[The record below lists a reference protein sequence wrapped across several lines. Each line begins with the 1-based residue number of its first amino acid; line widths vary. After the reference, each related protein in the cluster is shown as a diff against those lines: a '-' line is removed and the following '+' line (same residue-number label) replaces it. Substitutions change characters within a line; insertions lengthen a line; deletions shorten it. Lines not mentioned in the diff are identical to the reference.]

1 MTDNNVKKTRFA
13 GLVQDENGQVRL
25 QSDEVPESELIGLK
39 ASASGGEFNGGG
51 ELQAKFEK
59 LLAENSG
66 LTSQLDA
73 VNLLAAGLES
83 GVLNP
88 VEGDGA
94 AARLHAALSGIQES
108 TQRLAQSRDEAV
120 DKAAQLQKQVDELLA
135 KDEKGRQAEAEAK
148 EIADLKAKLDAANVT
163 YRANASK
170 ESLQKQV
177 DELPKA

>member
-1 MTDNNVKKTRFA
+1 MTVQKDNHIDPNTKARWGFA
-13 GLVQDENGQVRL
+13 GGEG
-25 QSDEVPESELIGLK
+25 EVTVGPQTVGET
-39 ASASGGEFNGGG
+39 GGVDHARTRIEPGGAHNNGGG
-51 ELQAKFEK
+51 AESTRQELE
-59 LLAENSG
+59 
-66 LTSQLDA
+66 LDA

-108 TQRLAQSRDEAV
+108 MAILAESRDSAV
-120 DKAAQLQKQVDELLA
+120 EKSELLQKQVDDLLA
-135 KDEKGRQAEAEAK
+135 QAEQARLADAEAN
-148 EIADLKAKLDAANVT
+148 EVAELKAKLDAAKVT
-163 YRANASK
+163 YRSNASK

>member
-1 MTDNNVKKTRFA
+1 MTVQKDNHIDPNTKARWGFA
-13 GLVQDENGQVRL
+13 GGEG
-25 QSDEVPESELIGLK
+25 EVTVGPQTVGET
-39 ASASGGEFNGGG
+39 GGVDHARTRIEPGGAHNNGGG
-51 ELQAKFEK
+51 AESTRQALELE
-59 LLAENSG
+59 
-66 LTSQLDA
+66 A

-108 TQRLAQSRDEAV
+108 MATLAESRDSAV
-120 DKAAQLQKQVDELLA
+120 EKSELLQKQVDDLLA
-135 KDEKGRQAEAEAK
+135 QAEQARLADAEAN
-148 EIADLKAKLDAANVT
+148 EVAELKAKLDAAKVT

>member
-1 MTDNNVKKTRFA
+1 MTVQKDNHIDPNTKARWGFA
-13 GLVQDENGQVRL
+13 GGEG
-25 QSDEVPESELIGLK
+25 EVTVGPQTVGET
-39 ASASGGEFNGGG
+39 GGVDHARTRIEPGDAHKNGGG
-51 ELQAKFEK
+51 AEATRQALE
-59 LLAENSG
+59 
-66 LTSQLDA
+66 LDA

-108 TQRLAQSRDEAV
+108 MATLAENRDSAV
-120 DKAAQLQKQVDELLA
+120 EKSELLQKQVDDLLA
-135 KDEKGRQAEAEAK
+135 QAEQARLADAEAN
-148 EIADLKAKLDAANVT
+148 EVAELKAKLDAAKVT

>member
-1 MTDNNVKKTRFA
+1 MTVQKDNHIDPNTKARWGFA
-13 GLVQDENGQVRL
+13 GGEG
-25 QSDEVPESELIGLK
+25 EVTVGPQTVGET
-39 ASASGGEFNGGG
+39 GGVDHARTRIEPGGAHNNGGG
-51 ELQAKFEK
+51 AESTRQALE
-59 LLAENSG
+59 
-66 LTSQLDA
+66 LDA

-88 VEGDGA
+88 VEGEGA

-108 TQRLAQSRDEAV
+108 MATLAESRDSAV
-120 DKAAQLQKQVDELLA
+120 EKSELLQKQVDDLLA
-135 KDEKGRQAEAEAK
+135 QAEQARLADAEAN
-148 EIADLKAKLDAANVT
+148 EVAELKAKLDAAKVT

>member
-1 MTDNNVKKTRFA
+1 MTYEQIRAALTARMVAFTGIEQSRIDYPNQPTVFTPPAA
-13 GLVQDENGQVRL
+13 GLWCRFNVQYATAFMGAEATR
-25 QSDEVPESELIGLK
+25 
-39 ASASGGEFNGGG
+39 
-51 ELQAKFEK
+51 QALE
-59 LLAENSG
+59 
-66 LTSQLDA
+66 LDA

-94 AARLHAALSGIQES
+94 AARLHAALTGIQES

-120 DKAAQLQKQVDELLA
+120 DKAAQLQKQVDDLLA
-135 KDEKGRQAEAEAK
+135 QAEKGRQAEAEAK
-148 EIADLKAKLDAANVT
+148 EIADLKAKLDAAGVT

-177 DELPKA
+177 DELAK

>member
-1 MTDNNVKKTRFA
+1 MTVQKDNHIDPNTKARWGFA
-13 GLVQDENGQVRL
+13 GGEG
-25 QSDEVPESELIGLK
+25 EVTVGPQTVGET
-39 ASASGGEFNGGG
+39 GGVDHARTRIEPGGAHNNGGG
-51 ELQAKFEK
+51 AESTRQALELE
-59 LLAENSG
+59 
-66 LTSQLDA
+66 A

-108 TQRLAQSRDEAV
+108 MATLAESRDSAV
-120 DKAAQLQKQVDELLA
+120 EKSELLQKQVDYLLA
-135 KDEKGRQAEAEAK
+135 QAEQARLADAEAN
-148 EIADLKAKLDAANVT
+148 EVAELKAKLDAAKVT

>member
-1 MTDNNVKKTRFA
+1 MTVQKDNHIDPNTKARWGFA
-13 GLVQDENGQVRL
+13 GGEG
-25 QSDEVPESELIGLK
+25 EVTVGPQTVGET
-39 ASASGGEFNGGG
+39 GGVDHARSRIEPGGAHNNGGG
-51 ELQAKFEK
+51 AEATRQALE
-59 LLAENSG
+59 
-66 LTSQLDA
+66 LDA

-120 DKAAQLQKQVDELLA
+120 DKAAQLQKQVDDLLA
-135 KDEKGRQAEAEAK
+135 QAEQARQADDEAK
-148 EIADLKAKLDAANVT
+148 EVADLKAKLDAAKVT

-177 DELPKA
+177 DELAK

>member
-1 MTDNNVKKTRFA
+1 MTVQKDNHIDPNTKARWGFA
-13 GLVQDENGQVRL
+13 GGEG
-25 QSDEVPESELIGLK
+25 EVTVGPQTVGET
-39 ASASGGEFNGGG
+39 GGVDHARTRIEPGGAHKNGGG
-51 ELQAKFEK
+51 AEATRQALE
-59 LLAENSG
+59 
-66 LTSQLDA
+66 LDA
-73 VNLLAAGLES
+73 VNILAAGLES

-94 AARLHAALSGIQES
+94 AARLHKALSGIQES

-120 DKAAQLQKQVDELLA
+120 DKVAQLQKQVDELLA
-135 KDEKGRQAEAEAK
+135 QAEKTSQADADAK
-148 EIADLKAKLDAANVT
+148 EVADLKARLDAANVT

>member
-25 QSDEVPESELIGLK
+25 QSDEVPESELIGLE
-39 ASASGGEFNGGG
+39 SGASGGEFNGGG

-59 LLAENSG
+59 LQAENSG

-73 VNLLAAGLES
+73 VKLLAEQMEAGFLDVPKGEGVSLRIHNAATALWVDMES
-83 GVLNP
+83 L
-88 VEGDGA
+88 
-94 AARLHAALSGIQES
+94 ARA
-108 TQRLAQSRDEAV
+108 RDEAV

-135 KDEKGRQAEAEAK
+135 QADKAGTEAK
-148 EIADLKAKLDAANVT
+148 EVADLKAKLDAANVT

>member
-1 MTDNNVKKTRFA
+1 MTVQKDNHIDPNTKARWGFA
-13 GLVQDENGQVRL
+13 GGEG
-25 QSDEVPESELIGLK
+25 EVTVGPQTVGET
-39 ASASGGEFNGGG
+39 GGVDHARTRIEPGGAHNNGGG
-51 ELQAKFEK
+51 AESTRQALELE
-59 LLAENSG
+59 
-66 LTSQLDA
+66 A

-108 TQRLAQSRDEAV
+108 MATLAENRDSAV
-120 DKAAQLQKQVDELLA
+120 EKSELLQKQVDDLLA
-135 KDEKGRQAEAEAK
+135 QAEQARLADAEAN
-148 EIADLKAKLDAANVT
+148 EVAELKAKLDAAKVT

>member
-1 MTDNNVKKTRFA
+1 MTVQKDNHIDPNTKARWGFA
-13 GLVQDENGQVRL
+13 GGEG
-25 QSDEVPESELIGLK
+25 EVTVGPQTVGET
-39 ASASGGEFNGGG
+39 GGVDHARTRTEPGGAHNNGGG
-51 ELQAKFEK
+51 AEATRQALE
-59 LLAENSG
+59 
-66 LTSQLDA
+66 LDA

-94 AARLHAALSGIQES
+94 AARLHAALTGIQES

-120 DKAAQLQKQVDELLA
+120 DKAAQLQKQVDDLLA
-135 KDEKGRQAEAEAK
+135 QAEKGRQAEAEAK
-148 EIADLKAKLDAANVT
+148 EIADLKAKLDAAGVT

-177 DELPKA
+177 DELAK